1 MQQQKQQIHSTQ
13 PELLFLKWWRGLHLA
28 SSFIAFYVALWLP
41 SSADSHGH
49 TASRGHANADA
60 AMDAAGGAE
69 APRRTSHRKVRKATS
84 SLFGGIP
91 CPPPVTTW
99 KRCSFSSSSP
109 SLCAASSASA
119 RAACRLRGH
128 QRILIAS
135 NGQNCCFHLLLC
147 SFSLASLSSKYAATR
162 FVIDVPC
169 SKSTHEEIMGCIV
182 GQFLRRSLGYRK
194 EC

>member
-1 MQQQKQQIHSTQ
+1 MRPQKPKEPQRQQHMQQQKQQIHSTQ

-109 SLCAASSASA
+109 SLCCCVFCKRSRSCLQASGDTSGSRSPAMDRTAVFIFFSW
-119 RAACRLRGH
+119 
-128 QRILIAS
+128 
-135 NGQNCCFHLLLC
+135 LL
-147 SFSLASLSSKYAATR
+147 SSLASLSSKCAAMTA
-162 FVIDVPC
+162 
-169 SKSTHEEIMGCIV
+169 S
-182 GQFLRRSLGYRK
+182 SLTSPLLQK
-194 EC
+194 HT